1 MNDKLIAECKN
12 IIDIIKDNDQVY
24 YTLNGEEAS
33 LYRIMTEYEK
43 SSPKNIQRF
52 KGLGEMSYQKLAE
65 STIHPDGNR
74 TLIRYTLED
83 AKEELEAIR
92 EYESDMKKILSHI
105 GSVSRS
111 ELTGI

>member
-1 MNDKLIAECKN
+1 MVLICLPFNALAF
-12 IIDIIKDNDQVY
+12 
-24 YTLNGEEAS
+24 TLDS
-33 LYRIMTEYEK
+33 I
-43 SSPKNIQRF
+43 F

-65 STIHPDGNR
+65 STLHPDGNR

-105 GSVSRS
+105 GKVSRT
-111 ELTGI
+111 ELMGI